1 METTTIHPA
10 EVYLRN
16 EQNSTSLYV
25 RIAGQ
30 RRRLFINRNENVI
43 GIIAP
48 RKRKSGY
55 IFTDWA
61 SIEKIYYPSSSPE
74 DAADIGKKQVLKY
87 QKLARLATHTND
99 WLRKIANADLDKSLY
114 ENRITTGT
122 RIDGKC
128 IGLATIEKMASMS
141 SVPAS
146 LYESAN
152 LDGAGRLTQ
161 FFQITIPLVW
171 TNIRTTLTFFIIST
185 INMAFLFVKA
195 MTSGGPNG
203 ASDVALNYMY
213 SQKDAGLYGY
223 SMAIGVVIFLFSFAL
238 EIRSNRLHC
247 ASFWL
252 F

>member
-1 METTTIHPA
+1 MFYIRTAQSRNFEQVNQNRNSKNQNLYKYGNNNYSSGRSLSPKRA
-10 EVYLRN
+10 EFHLF
-16 EQNSTSLYV
+16 
-25 RIAGQ
+25 ICKDCGQ

-128 IGLATIEKMASMS
+128 IGLATIEKYCSSWDMARFRTALKQGEKFSTGRFDFCG
-141 SVPAS
+141 
-146 LYESAN
+146 Y
-152 LDGAGRLTQ
+152 DGTLWCEPRENGDMAAGFSKEYRNCGNGYYYL
-161 FFQITIPLVW
+161 L
-171 TNIRTTLTFFIIST
+171 
-185 INMAFLFVKA
+185 IN
-195 MTSGGPNG
+195 
-203 ASDVALNYMY
+203 DEYMI
-213 SQKDAGLYGY
+213 GY
-223 SMAIGVVIFLFSFAL
+223 DID
-238 EIRSNRLHC
+238 
-247 ASFWL
+247 
-252 F
+252 